1 MRTFKTKSKF
11 IGRAL
16 AVFTAAAMVLNMC
29 AFAEQ
34 PETTIID
41 AGDKPE
47 TTVIDAGDKTETT
60 VIDAGDKPETVI
72 IDDGEES
79 HLPESGIDLSDIE
92 YTQAD
97 LSDYIEWDGKTK
109 LSAGKSYYITKK
121 TAPRAD
127 FTIPTGAKL
136 LVREGAELV
145 LYKGKMLHVLGSLV
159 VEPNAKLTLSGT
171 FTAYGGSGVEIYGSV
186 VSTKSSL
193 VRIASEFV
201 IRSSG
206 RGIFSGTT
214 NVHNNGLFLGYG
226 TATFSASSRTV
237 VTGQFQIPENAKLYM
252 KGYLGVTINGKGTA
266 AGYFSL
272 SGEFVNSGVFIFES
286 TAKFYKTASARFAVS
301 KSSRL
306 IDYREGSGSFGKP
319 AVPGSSVSK
328 KGIDVS
334 YAQGAVDWA
343 EVRASGIEFAMI
355 RASRGAVSDKK
366 PMAKDVTFDYNITQA
381 QLCGINV
388 GVYHYLYATTVE
400 EAREEAKFFLSVIEP
415 YKITYPVVLDIE
427 EEYQAALGIEAVTAI
442 ARAFLD
448 EVSAAGYY
456 AMIYANKAWL
466 TTRLDMRLLSDYDVW
481 LAQWHTVP
489 TYTGSFGMWQYSSK
503 GIVSG
508 INGYVDLNISY
519 KDYAK
524 IIREGKYN
532 NLS

>member
-1 MRTFKTKSKF
+1 MKAFNGKIKF
-11 IGRAL
+11 ITRAL
-16 AVFTAAAMVLNMC
+16 AVFVAAAIAVNMS
-29 AFAEQ
+29 AFAAQ
-34 PETTIID
+34 PETSIID
-41 AGDKPE
+41 AGEKPE
-47 TTVIDAGDKTETT
+47 TTVIDAEK
-60 VIDAGDKPETVI
+60 KPETTI
-72 IDDGEES
+72 IDDDEES

-92 YTQAD
+92 YTQAE
-97 LSDYIEWDGKTK
+97 LTDYIEWDGKTK
-109 LSAGKSYYITKK
+109 LSAGKKYYITKK

-127 FTIPTGAKL
+127 YTIPKGATL
-136 LVREGAELV
+136 LVRDGAELI
-145 LYKGKMLHVLGSLV
+145 LYKGIKLNVLGNLV
-159 VEPNAKLTLSGT
+159 VEPKAKLTLSGT
-171 FTAYGGSGVEIYGSV
+171 FTAYKGSGVEIYGSV

-193 VRIASEFV
+193 VRLVSEFV

-206 RGIFSGTT
+206 WGILSGTT
-214 NVHNNGLFLGYG
+214 NVYNNGLLLNYG

-237 VTGQFQIPENAKLYM
+237 VTGALQVPENAKMYM
-252 KGYLGVTINGKGTA
+252 KGYLGITINGKGTA

-272 SGEFVNSGVFIFES
+272 SGEFVNSGVFVFEN
-286 TAKFYKTASARFAVS
+286 TAKFYKTASSRFAVS

-306 IDYREGSGSFGKP
+306 IDYREGEGTFGKP
-319 AVPGSSVSK
+319 SASGSSVSK

-334 YAQGAVDWA
+334 YAQGAVDWLA
-343 EVRASGIEFAMI
+343 VRESGVEFAMI

-366 PMAKDVTFDYNITQA
+366 PMAQDVTFDYNITQA
-381 QLCGINV
+381 QLCGLNV

-400 EAREEAKFFLSVIEP
+400 EAREEARFFLKTIEP

-427 EEYQAALGIEAVTAI
+427 EEYQAQLGVEEVTLI

-448 EVSAAGYY
+448 EVRAAGYY

-481 LAQWHTVP
+481 LAQWNTVP
-489 TYTGSFGMWQYSSK
+489 TYGGSFGMWQYSCK

-508 INGYVDLNISY
+508 VNGYVDLNISY